1 MPTPGRSYNL
11 FPPDAAVSPDSLA
24 AWGQWIT
31 QAVQQ
36 LEAPL
41 FPPPTPQVTTIS
53 HPNAVQVVWNEVG
66 QGTTSYAVFE
76 TSSPTLP
83 PGVPF
88 ATVPANTGAASNSI
102 LRPNIT
108 DTTTRYYSVQAATPN
123 ARSQVSTPQPGVAL
137 SGASATITVSNA
149 PVNQGGVGGGTGG
162 GGGLSGGI
170 GITGRRSVS

>member
-1 MPTPGRSYNL
+1 MPLPGRSYNA
-11 FPPDAAVSPDSLA
+11 PPVDVTNPDALTGILTWLTS
-24 AWGQWIT
+24 
-31 QAVQQ
+31 AVQQ

-53 HPNAVQVVWNEVG
+53 HPNAVQVIWNEVG

-76 TSSPTLP
+76 TSSPSLP

-88 ATVPANTGAASNSI
+88 ATVPANTGANSNSV

-108 DTTTRYYSVQAATPN
+108 DTTVRYYSVQAATPN
-123 ARSQVSTPQPGVAL
+123 ARSQVSTPTPGTAL
-137 SGASATITVSNA
+137 SGASATIPVSQN

-170 GITGRRSVS
+170 GITGKRPVS